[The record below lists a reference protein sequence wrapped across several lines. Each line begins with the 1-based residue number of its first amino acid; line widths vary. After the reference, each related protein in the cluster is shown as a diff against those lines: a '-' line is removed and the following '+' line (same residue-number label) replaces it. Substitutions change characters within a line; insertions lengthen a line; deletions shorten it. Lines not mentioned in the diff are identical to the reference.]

1 VNSVLS
7 TLTKPGRLA
16 RLCILTAVC
25 ISGIGFSV
33 SAGVNSSSNPAP
45 GLTISNK
52 SKKEVVVVILDVKGR
67 KFLEKNL
74 GPIQGII
81 EFDELMD
88 TPLPSGL
95 YIIEVRISGEQ
106 PIKRLIIY

>member
-1 VNSVLS
+1 
-7 TLTKPGRLA
+7 
-16 RLCILTAVC
+16 
-25 ISGIGFSV
+25 
-33 SAGVNSSSNPAP
+33 
-45 GLTISNK
+45 
-52 SKKEVVVVILDVKGR
+52 VVILDVKGR